1 MSFGEKDNKSY
12 RDTKSRMAN
21 LELLRCVAMMMVVV
35 LHYLGKGNLLADLT
49 GENVEAFGI
58 AAWGLEA
65 FCIVAVN
72 LYMLIS
78 GYFLCES
85 SFKPGRLL
93 RLLLQVWTYSVAVG
107 LLAAAAGLVPAE
119 EFTTYYLLQLIFPVA
134 MGHYWFMT
142 AYVFLYLLLPLVSV
156 AVRRMTK
163 SQLQM
168 ALWLLLIAFCLMKSV
183 LPVRLET
190 DAKGYD
196 CLWYLCVFL
205 TAAYIRKYGLPFIQK
220 RGRGLMLYVVSVLF
234 IFGGTMCLHFVYV
247 KTGSLGLMIKVFIE
261 YNHVFVFLAAVG
273 LFAAFLRIR
282 IEGKAAKVICA
293 LSKYTLGVYLL
304 HENIGVR
311 YVWQKWLGAE
321 RISNVGELIL
331 WSLIAV
337 TAVFAAGILAEWVRS
352 LLTKCLHKM
361 LMHLSLYKSLMVRI
375 ERADMLFADGQRNK

>member
-1 MSFGEKDNKSY
+1 
-12 RDTKSRMAN
+12 
-21 LELLRCVAMMMVVV
+21 
-35 LHYLGKGNLLADLT
+35 
-49 GENVEAFGI
+49 
-58 AAWGLEA
+58 
-65 FCIVAVN
+65 
-72 LYMLIS
+72 
-78 GYFLCES
+78 
-85 SFKPGRLL
+85 
-93 RLLLQVWTYSVAVG
+93 
-107 LLAAAAGLVPAE
+107 
-119 EFTTYYLLQLIFPVA
+119 
-134 MGHYWFMT
+134 
-142 AYVFLYLLLPLVSV
+142 
-156 AVRRMTK
+156 
-163 SQLQM
+163 
-168 ALWLLLIAFCLMKSV
+168 MKSV

-352 LLTKCLHKM
+352 LLTKCLHKV